1 MSPAFSSKPLMRIA
15 LAVMLLF
22 ICNGAAEADEP
33 EADLATPPPITLALG
48 RDHTCALVDGGLRC
62 WGSNSFG
69 QLGTGDN
76 NDRPVPAPANTRR
89 R

>member
-48 RDHTCALVDGGLRC
+48 RDHTCALVARASRWAGR
-62 WGSNSFG
+62 W
-69 QLGTGDN
+69 
-76 NDRPVPAPANTRR
+76 RPGRSPAAPARR
-89 R
+89 